1 MANRFADMPNSL
13 RTEQHFASHSDVFEH
28 ILCRSSK
35 AWVDRL
41 GQHPAEVAV
50 KYLTLVIHGY
60 ALQYQHAL
68 QMITLWG
75 AEIGSP
81 ERVSLELGRLYIT
94 MLDANRSTQSFAQL
108 HGLADTPELVS
119 VIAEMER
126 LTIGLASVK
135 DQTEKYMQRQVA
147 ALSLTESRKAIEMTD
162 SVKLLTQLA
171 FLFVPL
177 SFSASVFGVNATEL
191 GSGSRSFSLF
201 LFTALAFL
209 GATLAGLW
217 LYRKLSNKLRRRLL
231 RFAVLFVKWSPQ
243 GSMILTAWLLLDSQ
257 ERTYDTLQHGTGYET
272 LTRWIR
278 SDFVTSTSPP
288 RGSFN
293 GYYLTASKFW
303 QRRLQV
309 VGRFLNDPDWKTNMV
324 MVRWQK
330 TGSAALRIIENGI
343 KTPGWVVMGWVIAIF
358 VWFDSMRASIRRAIA

>member
-13 RTEQHFASHSDVFEH
+13 QTGPQLASHSDVFEH
-28 ILCRSSK
+28 SLCQSSK
-35 AWVDRL
+35 EWVDKL
-41 GQHPAEVAV
+41 VKHPAEAAV

-60 ALQYQHAL
+60 ALQYQYAL
-68 QMITLWG
+68 QTITLWG

-94 MLDANRSTQSFAQL
+94 MLDANRSTQNFAQVY
-108 HGLADTPELVS
+108 GLADSPELVS
-119 VIAEMER
+119 VVAEMER

-171 FLFVPL
+171 FLLLPL

-231 RFAVLFVKWSPQ
+231 RFAVLFVKWSPH
-243 GSMILTAWLLLDSQ
+243 GSFILTAWLLLDNQ
-257 ERTYDTLQHGTGYET
+257 ERTYDTLQHGTGYEQ

-278 SDFVTSTSPP
+278 RDFVAPTSPP
-288 RGSFN
+288 RGNFN
-293 GYYLTASKFW
+293 GYYLTASEFW

-309 VGRFLNDPDWKTNMV
+309 VGRFVNDPGWKTNLA
-324 MVRWQK
+324 MVRWHK
-330 TGSAALRIIENGI
+330 TCAAALGILKNGI
-343 KTPGWVVMGWVIAIF
+343 KTPGWVVMGWAVAIF